1 MVGMKETFRW
11 FGPADPVSLDDIR
24 QCGCEGVMTSL
35 HHVPYGELWPREEI
49 AARKAELEKFG
60 LKWIAVESVP
70 VSEAIKT
77 RTGKFEQHI
86 KNYKETI
93 RNLGREDVGV
103 LIYNFM
109 PVLDWI
115 RTDMAH
121 RLEDG
126 TECLHF
132 DPVRFAAFEIH
143 VLKREG
149 AEKDY
154 TPEQLGKAKVFF
166 GELNPPEIAAFEQ
179 SIIDVFPGVDLRFS
193 IQDIRNLLAQYKNID
208 HDRLLEHLRL
218 FLEEVVPVCEEV
230 GVKMAIHPDDPPFP
244 VLGLPR
250 IVSTEKDLQCILEMH
265 GSMANGI
272 CFCTGS
278 LSPRADN
285 DLSGMV
291 ERLGHRIHALH
302 LRNTQRNDD
311 GSFYEAG
318 HLEGSVDMFAVL
330 KAVLNEMEKRKNA
343 GRNDWQLPFRPD
355 HGRRMLDD
363 YSKPPL
369 KTPGYDCI
377 GRLRGLSEIRGLQ
390 LGISRMMEAS
400 V

>member
-1 MVGMKETFRW
+1 MIGMKETFRW
-11 FGPADPVSLDDIR
+11 FGPADPVSLEDIR

-35 HHVPYGELWPREEI
+35 HHIPYGEMWPREEI
-49 AARKAELEKFG
+49 ASRKAALEKAS
-60 LKWIAVESVP
+60 LKWITVESVP

-77 RTGKFEQHI
+77 RTGKFRQHI
-86 KNYKETI
+86 ENYKETV
-93 RNLGREDVGV
+93 RNLGKENIEVV
-103 LIYNFM
+103 IYNFM

-115 RTDMAH
+115 RTDMAY
-121 RLEDG
+121 RLADG
-126 TECLHF
+126 TESLHF

-143 VLKREG
+143 LLKRDG

-154 TPEQLGKAKVFF
+154 TPEQIQKAGIFF
-166 GELNPPEIAAFEQ
+166 ESLNPAETAAFEQ
-179 SIIDVFPGVDLRFS
+179 SIIDVFPGVDLDFS
-193 IQDIRNLLAQYKNID
+193 IQDIRELLTRYEHID

-218 FLEEVVPVCEEV
+218 FLEEVLPVCEEA

-250 IVSTEKDLQCILEMH
+250 IVSTEKDLQCILKMQD
-265 GSMANGI
+265 SMANGI

-278 LSPRADN
+278 LSPRGDN
-285 DLSGMV
+285 DLPGIIK
-291 ERLGHRIHALH
+291 RLGSRIHALH
-302 LRNTQRNDD
+302 LRSTQRNDD

-318 HLEGSVDMFAVL
+318 HLEGSVDMFAVV
-330 KAVLNEMEKRKNA
+330 KAILNEMKRRKDE
-343 GRNDWQLPFRPD
+343 GREDWQLPLRPD

-363 YSKPPL
+363 YLKPPL

-390 LGISRMMEAS
+390 LGISRMMEPAI
-400 V
+400 